1 MNSNRSVVVHL
12 VVAATCVMITGC
24 AGTEQ
29 RKLLV
34 SEVGTTALELYLD
47 EPPTNAMTL
56 GSGLKLSFS
65 SAMGASHTI
74 DLGAFG
80 GSITGGS
87 FLIIWESGNYQGLPV
102 AEPFSGGQTG
112 AVPGIKVAHGL
123 LTDFRTLPS
132 EVKLSGSRN
141 RVSGLLAIFPLFK
154 TDVID
159 DVVRFGTPVPDRP
172 DSGGTFVPA
181 ADPSLILDNPSGSV
195 HLQRR
200 WNGSAGPV
208 DTDNEADWQKLGQ
221 SWGVVTP

>member
-1 MNSNRSVVVHL
+1 MNSNRTVVVHL
-12 VVAATCVMITGC
+12 VLAAIFVMLSGC

-34 SEVGTTALELYLD
+34 TEVGTTALELYLD
-47 EPPTNAMTL
+47 EPPSRAMTL

-65 SAMGASHTI
+65 SAMGTSQTI
-74 DLGAFG
+74 DLGTFG
-80 GSITGGS
+80 GSMTGGS
-87 FLIIWESGNYQGLPV
+87 FLIVWESGSYQGVPV

-112 AVPGIKVAHGL
+112 AVPGIKVAQGL
-123 LTDFRTLPS
+123 LTGFRTLPT

-181 ADPSLILDNPSGSV
+181 TDPSLILNNPSGSV

-200 WNGSAGPV
+200 WNGTTGPV
-208 DTDNEADWQKLGQ
+208 DTDDEADWQKLGQ
-221 SWGVVTP
+221 SWGVPTP